1 MNVFQSAL
9 RTPNSELVK
18 MISRLSTSFL
28 QTTAAAGSWAVEL
41 FWYAG
46 SLALLFVQTI
56 GGWLT
61 RPLRYRAF
69 LYELWKIGVQS
80 WFIVAVSSL
89 FIGMVL
95 AFQSAYQMQKLAA
108 EIYIASLVSLSVVRE
123 IGPVI
128 TALIIAGR
136 VGSAIAAEL
145 GTMKVSEQ
153 IDALMTLAVD
163 PVRYLVVPRF
173 VAMIIALPLLTLW
186 ADAIGILG
194 GFLVGTVKLGIL
206 PSLYWKMTMIPLAF
220 KDLFSGLLK
229 AFIFGMIICT
239 VSCFEGFRAEGGAE
253 GVGRATTVAVVT
265 SFILIIAADCLCTAL
280 FYFVWR

>member
-1 MNVFQSAL
+1 
-9 RTPNSELVK
+9 
-18 MISRLSTSFL
+18 MITRLNASFL
-28 QTTAAAGSWAVEL
+28 QTTAIAGAWAVDL

-46 SLALLFVQTI
+46 SLCLLFVQTL
-56 GGWLT
+56 GVFAQTLAEWLPWT
-61 RPLRYRAF
+61 RRGKAII
-69 LYELWKIGVQS
+69 YELWKIGVQS
-80 WFIVAVSSL
+80 WFIVALSSL

-95 AFQSAYQMQKLAA
+95 TFQSGYQMQKLAA
-108 EIYIASLVSLSVVRE
+108 EIYIASLVALSVVRE

-128 TALIIAGR
+128 TALIVAGR

-145 GTMKVSEQ
+145 GTMKVTEQ
-153 IDALMTLAVD
+153 IDALVTLAAD

-173 VAMIIALPLLTLW
+173 IALVIALPLLTLW

-194 GFLVGTVKLGIL
+194 GFLIGTVRLGIL
-206 PSLYWKMTMIPLAF
+206 PSLYWKMTTLPLVF

-229 AFIFGMIICT
+229 AFIFGMIICI
-239 VSCFEGFRAEGGAE
+239 VSCFEGFRTEGGAE
-253 GVGRATTVAVVT
+253 GVGRSTTLAVVT